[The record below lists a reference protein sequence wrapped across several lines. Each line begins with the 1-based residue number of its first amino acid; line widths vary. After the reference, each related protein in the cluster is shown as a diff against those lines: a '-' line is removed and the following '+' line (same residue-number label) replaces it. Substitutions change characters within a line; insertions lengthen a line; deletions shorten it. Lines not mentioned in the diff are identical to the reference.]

1 MNRKKILG
9 FSGSAIMIVGS
20 FMPIVSLPFGSITY
34 FNNGQGDG
42 VLILLL
48 SAVAAVLTWRN
59 LYKFLWMP
67 GAVATVLMLFA
78 LSRFVQV
85 MNEAKLHLSSMSGN
99 IFSGLA
105 TGIMNSIQLQ
115 FGWVFLFVGSLALV
129 AASFVPQPEMLGEDE
144 TPKAVKEFKP
154 SNPRL

>member
-20 FMPIVSLPFGSITY
+20 SMPIVSLPFGSITY

-85 MNEAKLHLSSMSGN
+85 MNEAKLQLSSMSGN
-99 IFSGLA
+99 IFS
-105 TGIMNSIQLQ
+105 
-115 FGWVFLFVGSLALV
+115 
-129 AASFVPQPEMLGEDE
+129 
-144 TPKAVKEFKP
+144 
-154 SNPRL
+154 